1 MSDSGEIKRRIN
13 GLERPWHPFQMAIW
27 VIFPTILA
35 HYFAF
40 LEHLLWRPLAIEIVL
55 TILFSLFAI
64 GAVVAGYVTM
74 AVDPVDD
81 AVLCTVIEVDNKA
94 KHDKQTIHC
103 YLCEKDVHMSSK
115 HCRFCDKC
123 VLKFDHHCKWLNTCV
138 GQKNYVYFLCVV
150 GCVSLLSTES
160 LAISV
165 ALLVE
170 AFAYPHSLMGRITM
184 DDHLKMRIGISLS
197 LLALRVLLVVSV
209 AVLLGLVAMIYQLG
223 TFHIVLL
230 YRGITTYEFIVLEQ
244 KRLREKENQRLRK
257 QVEMQQQQ
265 GRAKAAAAAAAAAAA
280 SSSSSSQSST
290 HIAVKPAAAAA
301 VGAAPKAR
309 AATMLA
315 PGETAA
321 GAGAGA
327 GTGSGMGEQRSA
339 EEVEGGLGGWEK
351 SGSEE
356 HSSRRFGSTNGGSG
370 AGTGSGEHGGQYAS
384 VPPRDELDLYIV
396 EPNQQF
402 DV

>member
-1 MSDSGEIKRRIN
+1 
-13 GLERPWHPFQMAIW
+13 
-27 VIFPTILA
+27 
-35 HYFAF
+35 
-40 LEHLLWRPLAIEIVL
+40 
-55 TILFSLFAI
+55 
-64 GAVVAGYVTM
+64 
-74 AVDPVDD
+74 
-81 AVLCTVIEVDNKA
+81 
-94 KHDKQTIHC
+94 
-103 YLCEKDVHMSSK
+103 
-115 HCRFCDKC
+115 
-123 VLKFDHHCKWLNTCV
+123 
-138 GQKNYVYFLCVV
+138 VYFLCVV

-265 GRAKAAAAAAAAAAA
+265 SRAKAAA

-301 VGAAPKAR
+301 AAVAAAPKAR

-315 PGETAA
+315 PGETAI
-321 GAGAGA
+321 GAGAG
-327 GTGSGMGEQRSA
+327 MGEMHQERSA
-339 EEVEGGLGGWEK
+339 EEVERGLGGWEK

-356 HSSRRFGSTNGGSG
+356 HSSRRFGSANGGSV
-370 AGTGSGEHGGQYAS
+370 AGTGSGDHGRQYAS